1 MGISFIRTIQ
11 TGIKSL
17 MLHKMRSALTMLGII
32 FGVCSVIAML
42 AIGEGASFEAQ
53 EVIRK
58 LGSRNIIIRSV
69 QPGRGQGSA
78 EGRRT
83 WTANYGLKTND
94 VTHLVETVPT
104 IAATLAKK
112 KYHMKARN
120 GRVEVPACTVW
131 GTEPHY
137 LEMSQAEIKHGRF
150 LTYTDGKY
158 SDNVCVLTD
167 SMARALFPAEN
178 PIGGTIELN
187 NRDVFEVVGVLQET
201 GTVSARAPGGDVA
214 GEALDAN
221 IYIPLQSAH
230 SRLGIKFLER
240 SAGGYNRERVELHEL
255 VVEID
260 DIENVEISKA
270 SIAAVLQSSHKK
282 KDYEIIVPL
291 ELLRQAEQTKRIFNI
306 VLGSI
311 AGISLIVGGIGIMNI
326 MLATVTERTREIG
339 IRRALGARKQQ
350 IVIQF
355 LIETVVLSIGGGIV
369 GVSLGVLLP
378 FAVEHFAEMKTIV
391 TFQSVLLAFLISA
404 LVGVVFGVYPARRA
418 ADLDPIEALR
428 HT

>member
-1 MGISFIRTIQ
+1 M
-11 TGIKSL
+11 
-17 MLHKMRSALTMLGII
+17 
-32 FGVCSVIAML
+32 
-42 AIGEGASFEAQ
+42 
-53 EVIRK
+53 
-58 LGSRNIIIRSV
+58 
-69 QPGRGQGSA
+69 
-78 EGRRT
+78 
-83 WTANYGLKTND
+83 
-94 VTHLVETVPT
+94 
-104 IAATLAKK
+104 
-112 KYHMKARN
+112 
-120 GRVEVPACTVW
+120 
-131 GTEPHY
+131 
-137 LEMSQAEIKHGRF
+137 
-150 LTYTDGKY
+150 
-158 SDNVCVLTD
+158 
-167 SMARALFPAEN
+167 
-178 PIGGTIELN
+178 
-187 NRDVFEVVGVLQET
+187 
-201 GTVSARAPGGDVA
+201 
-214 GEALDAN
+214 
-221 IYIPLQSAH
+221 
-230 SRLGIKFLER
+230 
-240 SAGGYNRERVELHEL
+240 
-255 VVEID
+255 
-260 DIENVEISKA
+260 
-270 SIAAVLQSSHKK
+270 
-282 KDYEIIVPL
+282 

>member
-1 MGISFIRTIQ
+1 MGISIIREIQ

-17 MLHKMRSALTMLGII
+17 MLHKMRSILTLLGII

-53 EVIRK
+53 EAIRK

-69 QPGRGQGSA
+69 QSTETGSTSDSKQ
-78 EGRRT
+78 T
-83 WTANYGLKTND
+83 WTATYGLKIND
-94 VTHLVETVPT
+94 VRHLVETVPT
-104 IAATLAKK
+104 ITGTLAKK
-112 KYHMKARN
+112 RYRMKVRH
-120 GRVEVPACTVW
+120 GRFEVTCVVW
-131 GTEPHY
+131 GTQAHH
-137 LEMSQAEIKHGRF
+137 LRMSQMELKKGRF
-150 LTYTDGKY
+150 LTEADGRY
-158 SDNVCVLTD
+158 ADNVCVLTD
-167 SMARALFPAEN
+167 SLAKVLFPTEN
-178 PIGGTIELN
+178 PIGRMIELN
-187 NRDVFEVVGVLQET
+187 NRDVFEVIGVLQET
-201 GTVSARAPGGDVA
+201 GTVKARAPGGDNP

-221 IYIPLQSAH
+221 VYIPLRSAH

-240 SAGGYNRERVELHEL
+240 NAGGYSRERVELHEI
-255 VVEID
+255 VAEID
-260 DIENVEISKA
+260 DIENVEISKR
-270 SIAAVLQSSHKK
+270 SIVAVLESSHKK

-350 IVIQF
+350 IVTQF
-355 LIETVVLSIGGGIV
+355 LVETVVLSITGGV
-369 GVSLGVLLP
+369 FGVALGVLLP

-391 TFQSVLLAFLISA
+391 TLPSVLLAFLISA

-418 ADLDPIEALR
+418 SDLDPIKALR